1 VTVAGTGTAT
11 VPAASAESR
20 TGPSTG
26 PRPGRRIRSYW
37 RFYLALSP
45 FYILFA
51 VFGLYPLVSTIVL
64 AFQRW
69 DGLNARQFTGID
81 NIRFL
86 VEDPTFWLSLKNTV
100 VLFLMSTVPT
110 LVLALVLAVML
121 QSAVRFTSV
130 YRIAYFIPNVTS
142 LVAMAIFFSSI
153 FSTNFG
159 LVNAALRSLGIPT
172 QDWLGQPWGIKIAI
186 STMIVWQWVG
196 YNTLIYLAG
205 LQAIPKDQ
213 YEAAKVD
220 GAGPVRTF
228 FSITLPQ
235 LRPVV
240 LFTVVMSTIG
250 GLQTFTEPQVM
261 VGNTGGTGQS
271 GMTVVLFFYR
281 AAFLDNDYG
290 YAAAIALSIF
300 VLVLL
305 FTVINWRIFRGRRD
319 DR

>member
-1 VTVAGTGTAT
+1 MPAT
-11 VPAASAESR
+11 SAEPL
-20 TGPSTG
+20 TGSSAG
-26 PRPGRRIRSYW
+26 QRRGRRVWSYW

-51 VFGLYPLVSTIVL
+51 VFGLYPMLSTIVL

-69 DGLNARQFTGID
+69 DGLSPRRFTGLD
-81 NIRFL
+81 NFRFL
-86 VEDPTFWLSLKNTV
+86 VEDPTFWLALKNTL
-100 VLFLMSTVPT
+100 VLFFMSTIPT
-110 LVLALVLAVML
+110 LSIALVLAVML
-121 QSAVRFTSV
+121 QSAVRFTNV

-142 LVAMAIFFSSI
+142 LVAMAIFFSSV

-159 LVNAALRSLGIPT
+159 LVNAALRSLGIPE
-172 QDWLGQPWGIKIAI
+172 QDWLGEPWGIKIAI
-186 STMIVWQWVG
+186 STMIVWGWVG

-205 LQAIPKDQ
+205 LQAIPKEQ

-235 LRPVV
+235 LRPIV
-240 LFTVVMSTIG
+240 LFTVVISTIG

-261 VGNTGGTGQS
+261 VGNSGGTGQS
-271 GMTVVLFFYR
+271 GMTIVLYFYR

-290 YAAAIALSIF
+290 FAAAIALSIF
-300 VLVLL
+300 ALVLL
-305 FTVINWRIFRGRRD
+305 FTAINWRIFRVRGD
-319 DR
+319 AS

>member
-1 VTVAGTGTAT
+1 MTGAATAPDVSTEPLTGSSAGQW
-11 VPAASAESR
+11 R
-20 TGPSTG
+20 
-26 PRPGRRIRSYW
+26 GRRVWSYW

-45 FYILFA
+45 FYILFV
-51 VFGLYPLVSTIVL
+51 VFGLYPMLSTIVL

-69 DGLNARQFTGID
+69 DGLSARRFTGLD
-81 NIRFL
+81 NFRFL
-86 VEDPTFWLSLKNTV
+86 VDDPTFWLSLKNTV
-100 VLFLMSTVPT
+100 VLFFMSTIPT
-110 LVLALVLAVML
+110 LTIALVLAVML
-121 QSAVRFTSV
+121 QSAVRFTNV
-130 YRIAYFIPNVTS
+130 YRIGYFIPNVTS
-142 LVAMAIFFSSI
+142 LVAMAIFFGSV

-159 LVNAALRSLGIPT
+159 LVNAALRSLGIPE

-220 GAGPVRTF
+220 GAGATRTF

-240 LFTVVMSTIG
+240 LFTVVISTIG

-261 VGNTGGTGQS
+261 VGNSGGTGQS

-300 VLVLL
+300 MLVLL
-305 FTVINWRIFRGRRD
+305 FTAINWRIFRTRGD
-319 DR
+319 NQ

>member
-1 VTVAGTGTAT
+1 VTGTAT
-11 VPAASAESR
+11 APTTSTAPLTESPA
-20 TGPSTG
+20 
-26 PRPGRRIRSYW
+26 GRRRARGVWSYW

-51 VFGLYPLVSTIVL
+51 VFGLYPMVSTIVL

-69 DGLNARQFTGID
+69 DGLSARRFTGLD
-81 NIRFL
+81 NFRFL
-86 VEDPTFWLSLKNTV
+86 VEDPTFWQALQNTV
-100 VLFLMSTVPT
+100 VLFLMSTIPT
-110 LVLALVLAVML
+110 LVLALLLAVML
-121 QSAVRFTSV
+121 QSAVRFTNV
-130 YRIAYFIPNVTS
+130 YRVAYFIPNVTS
-142 LVAMAIFFSSI
+142 LVAMAIFFSSV

-159 LVNAALRSLGIPT
+159 LVNAGLRSLGIPE

-220 GAGPVRTF
+220 GAGAVRTF

-235 LRPVV
+235 LRPVI
-240 LFTVVMSTIG
+240 LFTVVISTIG

-261 VGNTGGTGQS
+261 VGNSGGTGQS

-300 VLVLL
+300 MLVLL
-305 FTVINWRIFRGRRD
+305 FTAINWRIFRGRGE

>member
-1 VTVAGTGTAT
+1 MTSTAT
-11 VPAASAESR
+11 VPAAATAPL
-20 TGPSTG
+20 TGKG
-26 PRPGRRIRSYW
+26 QRPGRRIWSYW

-45 FYILFA
+45 FYVLFA
-51 VFGLYPLVSTIVL
+51 VFGLYPMLSTIVL

-69 DGLNARQFTGID
+69 DGLSARRFTGLG
-81 NIRFL
+81 NFEFL
-86 VEDPTFWLSLKNTV
+86 VQDPTFWTALENTI
-100 VLFLMSTVPT
+100 VLFFMSTVPT
-110 LVLALVLAVML
+110 LVIALLLAVML
-121 QSAVRFTSV
+121 QSAVRFTNV

-159 LVNAALRSLGIPT
+159 LVNAALRSLGIPQ

-205 LQAIPKDQ
+205 LQAIPKEQ

-220 GAGPVRTF
+220 GAGPVRTL

-235 LRPVV
+235 LRPVI
-240 LFTVVMSTIG
+240 LFTVVISTIG

-261 VGNTGGTGQS
+261 VGNSGGTGQS
-271 GMTVVLFFYR
+271 GMTVVLLFYR
-281 AAFLDNDYG
+281 TAFLDNDYG

-300 VLVLL
+300 LLVLL
-305 FTVINWRIFRGRRD
+305 FTAINWRIFRGRSD

>member
-1 VTVAGTGTAT
+1 MTGTAT
-11 VPAASAESR
+11 VPASSTAPL
-20 TGPSTG
+20 TGSPA
-26 PRPGRRIRSYW
+26 GRRRRGIWSYW

-45 FYILFA
+45 FYLLFA
-51 VFGLYPLVSTIVL
+51 VFGLYPMLSTIVL

-69 DGLNARQFTGID
+69 DGLSARRFTGLD
-81 NIRFL
+81 NFRFL
-86 VEDPTFWLSLKNTV
+86 VEDPTFWLALKNTV

-110 LVLALVLAVML
+110 LAIALVLAVML
-121 QSAVRFTSV
+121 QSAVRFTNV

-142 LVAMAIFFSSI
+142 LVAMAIFFSSV

-159 LVNAALRSLGIPT
+159 LVNAGLRALGIPQ

-205 LQAIPKDQ
+205 LQAIPKEQ

-220 GAGPVRTF
+220 GAGAVRTF

-240 LFTVVMSTIG
+240 LFTVVISTIG

-261 VGNTGGTGQS
+261 VGNSGGTGQS

-300 VLVLL
+300 LLVLL
-305 FTVINWRIFRGRRD
+305 FTAINWRIFRGRGD

>member
-1 VTVAGTGTAT
+1 MTGVAT
-11 VPAASAESR
+11 VPVAPAKPP
-20 TGPSTG
+20 TGPSAG
-26 PRPGRRIRSYW
+26 PWRGQRVWSYW

-51 VFGLYPLVSTIVL
+51 VFGLYPMLSTIVL

-69 DGLNARQFTGID
+69 DGLSPRRFTGID
-81 NIRFL
+81 NFRFL

-100 VLFLMSTVPT
+100 VLFFMSTVPT
-110 LVLALVLAVML
+110 LAIALVLAVML
-121 QSAVRFTSV
+121 QSAVRFTNV
-130 YRIAYFIPNVTS
+130 YRIGYFIPNVTS
-142 LVAMAIFFSSI
+142 LVAMAIFFGSV

-159 LVNAALRSLGIPT
+159 LVNAGLRSLGIPE

-220 GAGPVRTF
+220 GAGAVRTF

-240 LFTVVMSTIG
+240 LFTVIISTIG

-261 VGNTGGTGQS
+261 VGNSGGTGQS

-300 VLVLL
+300 MLVLL
-305 FTVINWRIFRGRRD
+305 FTAINWRIFRGRGEAR
-319 DR
+319 

>member
-1 VTVAGTGTAT
+1 VTLTAT
-11 VPAASAESR
+11 APVR
-20 TGPSTG
+20 T
-26 PRPGRRIRSYW
+26 PGTTKPNRRRSVWSYW

-45 FYILFA
+45 FYLLFA
-51 VFGLYPLVSTIVL
+51 VFGLYPMLSTIVL

-69 DGLNARQFTGID
+69 DGLSARRFTGLD
-81 NIRFL
+81 NFRFL
-86 VEDPTFWLSLKNTV
+86 VEDPTFWLALENTV

-110 LVLALVLAVML
+110 LAIALVLAVML
-121 QSAVRFTSV
+121 QSAVRFTNV

-142 LVAMAIFFSSI
+142 LVAMAIFFGSV

-159 LVNAALRSLGIPT
+159 LVNAALRSLGIAE

-240 LFTVVMSTIG
+240 LFTVVISTIG

-261 VGNTGGTGQS
+261 VGNSGGTGQS

-300 VLVLL
+300 LLVLL
-305 FTVINWRIFRGRRD
+305 FTAINWRIFRGRSEAR
-319 DR
+319 

>member
-1 VTVAGTGTAT
+1 MTGTAT
-11 VPAASAESR
+11 VPTAPAKPL

-26 PRPGRRIRSYW
+26 RRHGRRVWSYW

-45 FYILFA
+45 FYLLFA
-51 VFGLYPLVSTIVL
+51 VFGLYPMLSTIVL

-69 DGLNARQFTGID
+69 DGLSPRRFTGID
-81 NIRFL
+81 NFRFL
-86 VEDPTFWLSLKNTV
+86 VEDPTFWLSLQNTV
-100 VLFLMSTVPT
+100 VLFFMSTVPT
-110 LVLALVLAVML
+110 LAIALVLAVML
-121 QSAVRFTSV
+121 QSAVRFTNV
-130 YRIAYFIPNVTS
+130 YRIGYFIPNVTS
-142 LVAMAIFFSSI
+142 LVAMAIFFGSV

-159 LVNAALRSLGIPT
+159 LVNAALRSLGIPE

-186 STMIVWQWVG
+186 STMIVWQWIG

-205 LQAIPKDQ
+205 LQAIPKEQ

-220 GAGPVRTF
+220 GAGATRTF

-240 LFTVVMSTIG
+240 LFTVVISTIG

-261 VGNTGGTGQS
+261 VGNSGGTGQS

-300 VLVLL
+300 MLVLL
-305 FTVINWRIFRGRRD
+305 FTAINWRIFR
-319 DR
+319 DRGEGK

>member
-1 VTVAGTGTAT
+1 VTETAT
-11 VPAASAESR
+11 VPTEPPRLSL
-20 TGPSTG
+20 TGRGASTG
-26 PRPGRRIRSYW
+26 PWRGRRVWSYW

-51 VFGLYPLVSTIVL
+51 VFGLYPMLSTIVL

-69 DGLNARQFTGID
+69 DGLSARRFTGLDNFSFLID
-81 NIRFL
+81 
-86 VEDPTFWLSLKNTV
+86 DPTFWLALKNTV
-100 VLFLMSTVPT
+100 VLFFMSTIPT
-110 LVLALVLAVML
+110 LTIALVLAVML

-142 LVAMAIFFSSI
+142 LVAMAIFFSSV

-159 LVNAALRSLGIPT
+159 LVNAGLRALGIPG

-205 LQAIPKDQ
+205 LQAIPKEQ

-220 GAGPVRTF
+220 GAGPVRTL

-235 LRPVV
+235 LRPIV
-240 LFTVVMSTIG
+240 LFTVIISTIG

-261 VGNTGGTGQS
+261 VGNSGGTGQS
-271 GMTVVLFFYR
+271 GMTVVLYFYR

-300 VLVLL
+300 LLVLL
-305 FTVINWRIFRGRRD
+305 FTAINWRIFRVRGD
-319 DR
+319 AS

>member
-1 VTVAGTGTAT
+1 MTGTAI
-11 VPAASAESR
+11 VPATSPAGRLAAPGR
-20 TGPSTG
+20 
-26 PRPGRRIRSYW
+26 RPGRKVRSYW

-51 VFGLYPLVSTIVL
+51 VFGLYPMLSTIVL

-69 DGLNARQFTGID
+69 DGLNPRRFDGLD
-81 NIRFL
+81 NFRFL
-86 VEDPTFWLSLKNTV
+86 AQDPTFWLALKNTV
-100 VLFLMSTVPT
+100 VLFLMSTIPT

-121 QSAVRFTSV
+121 QSAVRFTGV

-159 LVNAALRSLGIPT
+159 LVNAALRSLGIAQ
-172 QDWLGQPWGIKIAI
+172 QDWLGEPWGIKIAI

-205 LQAIPKDQ
+205 LQAIPKEQ

-220 GAGPVRTF
+220 GAGAARTF

-240 LFTVVMSTIG
+240 LFTVVISTIG

-261 VGNTGGTGQS
+261 VGNSGGTGQS
-271 GMTVVLFFYR
+271 GMTVVLYFYR
-281 AAFLDNDYG
+281 SAFLDNDYG

-300 VLVLL
+300 ALVLL
-305 FTVINWRIFRGRRD
+305 FTAINWRIFRGRS